1 MHEWK
6 SGDLVTVVKVN
17 KGLPVRQP
25 REELK
30 LQGAAESWAG
40 EIAGPS
46 LIGHGWW
53 NVQSNQ
59 VQAARGRSNLRGAR
73 RRDQAAEALIAD
85 PDSPA
90 PTAL

>member
-25 REELK
+25 REGLK

-46 LIGHGWW
+46 LIGPGWW
-53 NVQSNQ
+53 NVQ
-59 VQAARGRSNLRGAR
+59 RIRSKHRAGGGTYAV
-73 RRDQAAEALIAD
+73 
-85 PDSPA
+85 PDDEIKPR
-90 PTAL
+90 TR